1 MYSIPLVTT
10 KGNGKQMTTKTQ
22 QFVDRNNKV
31 IARGRLTELT
41 TDLLL
46 NNGTRFYST
55 QSDNYNIN
63 IVNKAVKK

>member
-1 MYSIPLVTT
+1 MKQQTFTT
-10 KGNGKQMTTKTQ
+10 KEG
-22 QFVDRNNKV
+22 KV

-55 QSDNYNIN
+55 QSDNYKLNI
-63 IVNKAVKK
+63 INKAVKK

>member
-1 MYSIPLVTT
+1 MKL
-10 KGNGKQMTTKTQ
+10 NQQ

>member
-1 MYSIPLVTT
+1 MA
-10 KGNGKQMTTKTQ
+10 TKTQ

-63 IVNKAVKK
+63 IIKAVKK

>member
-1 MYSIPLVTT
+1 
-10 KGNGKQMTTKTQ
+10 MTTKNQ

-63 IVNKAVKK
+63 IINKAVKK

>member
-1 MYSIPLVTT
+1 
-10 KGNGKQMTTKTQ
+10 MTIKTQ

-55 QSDNYNIN
+55 SSDNYNIN